1 MHRED
6 WTLRGCCA
14 VTQGFLNSHAPSASH
29 TLWTGFLKSGMWWD
43 QQSLLSLWWA
53 SKGAETTCS
62 NILATLR
69 GYTSSP
75 PFLIFHVKLEAAW
88 KQGNYKQKQS
98 EQSTYIF
105 NLWTAVSVKPPFR
118 QHLAS
123 MPKCSMWKKPSVIFC
138 ICVKWP
144 WSAINWLLTSFH
156 PPPKFFHHFHFISF
170 LLYTDPPIRFVSFL
184 AQQAPPGLT

>member
-6 WTLRGCCA
+6 WTLRGCCLI
-14 VTQGFLNSHAPSASH
+14 TQGFLNSHTPSASH

-53 SKGAETTCS
+53 SREQRP
-62 NILATLR
+62 LALIF
-69 GYTSSP
+69 SQPCKDIASP

-98 EQSTYIF
+98 EQSTDIF

-123 MPKCSMWKKPSVIFC
+123 VPKCTHVEKPSVIFC

-144 WSAINWLLTSFH
+144 LVCHKRASPSFH
-156 PPPKFFHHFHFISF
+156 PPPKVFHHFFTFHFLSF
-170 LLYTDPPIRFVSFL
+170 YTRTHLSGLFL
-184 AQQAPPGLT
+184 F